1 MMRSGAENLYKKLQ
15 EVFPNGMTTISNLSK
30 NTTDMRDFIVC
41 DHQAFNFDLVK
52 NISHIAKKPIKE
64 RTPDALFLK
73 GSKLF
78 FVEFKEGDCD
88 KNEIRQKIYE
98 GVTALFHFAVQHNI
112 MTKEDF
118 LAIDIGYAVINRYN
132 PKGSP
137 RSEVLENLE
146 RSIDFFNLKNI
157 EGFIVTKTRV
167 QFRKESIL
175 KLLNKI
181 TEGVVRKIE
190 YVERNG
196 DRQVLEV

>member
-1 MMRSGAENLYKKLQ
+1 MSSGAENLYKKLQ
-15 EVFPNGMTTISNLSK
+15 EVFPHGMTTISNLSK
-30 NTTDMRDFIVC
+30 NTADKRDFIVC

-52 NISHIAKKPIKE
+52 NISQKTKTPTKE

-98 GVTALFHFAVQHNI
+98 GVTALFHFAVQNNI
-112 MTKEDF
+112 MTKDDF
-118 LAIDIGYAVINRYN
+118 FAIEIGYIVINRYS

-137 RSEVLENLE
+137 KSEVLENLE
-146 RSIDFFNLKNI
+146 RSLDFFNLKNI
-157 EGFIVTKTRV
+157 EGFIVTRTMV
-167 QFRKESIL
+167 NFRKESIL

-181 TEGVVRKIE
+181 TEGVIKKIE
-190 YVERNG
+190 YVEING
-196 DRQVLEV
+196 DKQVLEV